1 MYNKLYLSVFFLFA
15 SLFED
20 CKETKKKKCMSA
32 GEVLTISLLFLFVN
46 DWSSP
51 LKLLLR
57 RKQRHSAENSELH
70 WLVYTEHNV

>member
-1 MYNKLYLSVFFLFA
+1 MYNKMYLSVFLLFA

-20 CKETKKKKCMSA
+20 FEKQTNKKMHEC
-32 GEVLTISLLFLFVN
+32 GGVGLGGWLFTISLLFLFVN

-57 RKQRHSAENSELH
+57 RKQRHSQ
-70 WLVYTEHNV
+70 

>member
-1 MYNKLYLSVFFLFA
+1 MCNTVYLSVFLLFA

-20 CKETKKKKCMSA
+20 FEKQKKYMSA

-51 LKLLLR
+51 LKLLQR
-57 RKQRHSAENSELH
+57 RKQRHSHSELH
-70 WLVYTEHNV
+70 WIVYTEHNV